1 MDTMIKLRTPKQIW
15 MRERLER
22 AAWRLADILA
32 ILAVL
37 YIASQT
43 LHAEPLGRTGTALVA
58 ATAIDLGSTAYGLS
72 RCARCAE
79 GNPMLA
85 GRFPVIAAKSA
96 AYTVGFLLLDRK
108 LHSQRTT
115 KWIKVALV
123 GAHLVAAGNNFRIAR
138 AK

>member
-1 MDTMIKLRTPKQIW
+1 MDTMIKLRTPKQIRS
-15 MRERLER
+15 REIAEKVLAWIWYGLIVVAMVLFLR
-22 AAWRLADILA
+22 AAC
-32 ILAVL
+32 
-37 YIASQT
+37 
-43 LHAEPLGRTGTALVA
+43 HAEPLDRAGTALVA

-79 GNPMLA
+79 GNPMLS

-96 AYTVGFLLLDRK
+96 AYAVGFLLLDRK
-108 LHSQRTT
+108 LNSQRTT